1 MNKIGIYIALVLV
14 LVISAAAKK
23 KSDCDVR
30 ILKSELLK
38 ELRPDFKYDSSTI
51 NKFSLNSEEQ
61 VKEVKIILFSGEKY
75 KMLFN
80 TAALPSNFKIEIY
93 DKPRTDKKRKLL
105 FSAKDSEELEDHIY
119 SFEPKKPQTMYIN
132 YILPASEETV
142 YGCSVLLMGYK
153 IN

>member
-61 VKEVKIILFSGEKY
+61 VKEVKIILVFFIRPTY
-75 KMLFN
+75 
-80 TAALPSNFKIEIY
+80 
-93 DKPRTDKKRKLL
+93 
-105 FSAKDSEELEDHIY
+105 
-119 SFEPKKPQTMYIN
+119 
-132 YILPASEETV
+132 
-142 YGCSVLLMGYK
+142 
-153 IN
+153 